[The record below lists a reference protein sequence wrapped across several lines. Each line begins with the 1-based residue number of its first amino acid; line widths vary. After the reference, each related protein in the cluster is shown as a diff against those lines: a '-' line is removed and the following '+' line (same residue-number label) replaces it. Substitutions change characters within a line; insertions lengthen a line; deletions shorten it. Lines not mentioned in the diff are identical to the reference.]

1 MDGASEKLVIKGSLW
16 SRKPMEAFSSISNL
30 IQIEQNKQKEKLK
43 IKEKEENPIT
53 ASELIF
59 SRPNCNN
66 HN

>member
-1 MDGASEKLVIKGSLW
+1 MDGTSEKLVMKGSLW
-16 SRKPMEAFSSISNL
+16 SRKPMEAFFSISNL

-43 IKEKEENPIT
+43 TKEKEENPIT

-59 SRPNCNN
+59 SYLKCNN

>member
-1 MDGASEKLVIKGSLW
+1 
-16 SRKPMEAFSSISNL
+16 MEAFSSISNL

-43 IKEKEENPIT
+43 TKEKEENPIT

-59 SRPNCNN
+59 SYLKCNN